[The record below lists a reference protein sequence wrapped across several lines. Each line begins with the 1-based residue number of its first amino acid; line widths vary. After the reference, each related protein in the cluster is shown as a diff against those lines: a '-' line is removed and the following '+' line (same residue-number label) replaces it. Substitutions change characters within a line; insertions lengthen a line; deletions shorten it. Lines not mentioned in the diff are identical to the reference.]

1 MSVPTACVRDKT
13 TELKLARSKPIK
25 SCDWAVLATDR
36 AASTMDMSR
45 RVSLKIPSPLFPLK
59 HKAGL
64 VSESICKWLGAAL
77 AVGFHLANM
86 PPASPF

>member
-1 MSVPTACVRDKT
+1 MLVRDET
-13 TELKLARSKPIK
+13 AN
-25 SCDWAVLATDR
+25 A
-36 AASTMDMSR
+36 MDMISR
-45 RVSLKIPSPLFPLK
+45 VRVKIPSPLFPLK